1 MSTTLTRRQLA
12 ASLLA
17 ATPLLAQTPA
27 PQTQPQALDDATAV
41 RDKLKSNIEQ
51 IRKFDLPV
59 ATEPSFIFQP

>member
-1 MSTTLTRRQLA
+1 MSTRLTRRQLA

-17 ATPLLAQTPA
+17 ATPLLAQAPA
-27 PQTQPQALDDATAV
+27 PQPQSPDDATAA
-41 RDKLKSNIEQ
+41 RDKMKGNIEQ

>member
-27 PQTQPQALDDATAV
+27 PQTQALDDATAV

>member
-1 MSTTLTRRQLA
+1 MVLNEHHVN
-12 ASLLA
+12 
-17 ATPLLAQTPA
+17 AQTAGGKPSGRHAAA